1 MLVIVKYI
9 IDFIFAFL
17 NTLNFT
23 IFSFN
28 DVDVGFLSFTLSCY
42 IIVKLFKFFLDS
54 DNQISPKAVDNVVK
68 KYKNDRK

>member
-42 IIVKLFKFFLDS
+42 IIVKLFKLFLVS
-54 DNQISPKAVDNVVK
+54 SNELPSNSVDNVVK
-68 KYKNDRK
+68 KYKNNRK

>member
-42 IIVKLFKFFLDS
+42 IIVKLFKFFLVS
-54 DNQISPKAVDNVVK
+54 SNELPSNALDNVVK